1 LPERARAN
9 TPADATLDAD
19 GRVRARERRL
29 NMHAHD
35 FDPGLASSPHVS
47 VNREVDSPDP
57 TMLEAAST
65 GRAET
70 LSAGA
75 ILNLQRL
82 AGNSSVGSL
91 LGEEREESSPVRE
104 VVGSGGGS
112 PLDGATR
119 SYMESRLGSDF
130 GDVRVHTGQKADES
144 ARSINAQAY
153 TVGNDVVFQSG
164 KYAPETPR
172 GLHTIAHELTHVVQQ
187 KSGPVAGTP
196 AGGGIRLSDPSDAF
210 EQAAARTAT
219 AVLSGGPVAA
229 ASPGAGEASVQRAGE
244 EEEEETAQTLVAQR
258 AGEEEEEE
266 QA

>member
-1 LPERARAN
+1 
-9 TPADATLDAD
+9 
-19 GRVRARERRL
+19 
-29 NMHAHD
+29 MHAHD
-35 FDPGLASSPHVS
+35 FDPGLATSPHVS
-47 VNREVDSPDP
+47 VSREVETPDP
-57 TMLEAAST
+57 TMLEAASA

-75 ILNLQRL
+75 LLNLQRL

-91 LGEEREESSPVRE
+91 LSDEREEASPVRD

-112 PLDGATR
+112 PLDGSTR
-119 SYMESRLGSDF
+119 EYMESRLGHDF

-153 TVGNDVVFQSG
+153 TVGNDVVFQSSM
-164 KYAPETPR
+164 YAPETPI
-172 GLHTIAHELTHVVQQ
+172 GMHTLAHELTHVVQQ
-187 KSGPVAGTP
+187 KAGPVSGTP
-196 AGGGIRLSDPSDAF
+196 VGGGIRLSDPSDAF
-210 EQAAARTAT
+210 EQSAERNAT
-219 AVLSGGPVAA
+219 AAISGAPVTA
-229 ASPGAGEASVQRAGE
+229 ASPGAGEASVQRATE

>member
-1 LPERARAN
+1 
-9 TPADATLDAD
+9 
-19 GRVRARERRL
+19 
-29 NMHAHD
+29 MHAHD

-47 VNREVDSPDP
+47 VSREVDTPDP
-57 TMLEAAST
+57 AMLEAASA

-75 ILNLQRL
+75 LMNLQRL

-91 LGEEREESSPVRE
+91 LSEEREESSPVRD

-119 SYMESRLGSDF
+119 SFMEGRLGHDF

-153 TVGNDVVFQSG
+153 TVGNDVVFGSG
-164 KYAPETPR
+164 KYAPGTPA
-172 GLHTIAHELTHVVQQ
+172 GMHTLAHELTHVVQQ
-187 KSGPVAGTP
+187 KAGPVSGTP
-196 AGGGIRLSDPSDAF
+196 AGDGIRLSDPSDAF
-210 EQAAARTAT
+210 EQAASRNAT
-219 AVLSGGPVAA
+219 AAISGAPMTAA
-229 ASPGAGEASVQRAGE
+229 PAGGGEASVQRAGE

>member
-1 LPERARAN
+1 
-9 TPADATLDAD
+9 
-19 GRVRARERRL
+19 
-29 NMHAHD
+29 MHSHD
-35 FDPGLASSPHVS
+35 FDPGLASSPHLAVS
-47 VNREVDSPDP
+47 REVDSPDQV
-57 TMLEAAST
+57 TLEAASA

-70 LSAGA
+70 LSAGT
-75 ILNLQRL
+75 LMNLQRL

-91 LGEEREESSPVRE
+91 LSEEREEASPVRD

-119 SYMESRLGSDF
+119 TFVESRLGHDF
-130 GDVRVHTGQKADES
+130 GDVRVHTGQKADAS

-164 KYAPETPR
+164 KYAPETPS
-172 GLHTIAHELTHVVQQ
+172 GMHTLAHELTHVVQQ
-187 KSGPVAGTP
+187 KAGPVSGTP
-196 AGGGIRLSDPSDAF
+196 VGGGIRLSDPSDAF
-210 EQAAARTAT
+210 EQAAERNATAALSGAPVTAT
-219 AVLSGGPVAA
+219 SPAGG
-229 ASPGAGEASVQRAGE
+229 GEASVQRATD

>member
-1 LPERARAN
+1 
-9 TPADATLDAD
+9 
-19 GRVRARERRL
+19 
-29 NMHAHD
+29 MHAHD
-35 FDPGLASSPHVS
+35 FDPGLATSPHVS
-47 VNREVDSPDP
+47 VSREVETPDP
-57 TMLEAAST
+57 TMLEAASA

-75 ILNLQRL
+75 LLNLQRL

-91 LGEEREESSPVRE
+91 VSEEREEASPVRD

-112 PLDGATR
+112 PLDGSTR
-119 SYMESRLGSDF
+119 EYMESRMGHDF

-153 TVGNDVVFQSG
+153 TVGNEVVFQSG
-164 KYAPETPR
+164 KYAPETPG
-172 GLHTIAHELTHVVQQ
+172 GLHTLAHELTHVMQQ
-187 KSGPVAGTP
+187 KAGPVSGTP

-210 EQAAARTAT
+210 EQAAERNAT
-219 AVLSGGPVAA
+219 AAISGAPVTA
-229 ASPGAGEASVQRAGE
+229 ASPATGEASVQRAGEE